1 MQCTGYCPDQT
12 HLLKWKKLQVA
23 AAPSEVDKV
32 SARAGA
38 RAGEGRH
45 TDAKVVNEQDDDKYD
60 ECDNDNDNNKYD
72 NDYDNDNDNG
82 RHIDAD

>member
-1 MQCTGYCPDQT
+1 M
-12 HLLKWKKLQVA
+12 
-23 AAPSEVDKV
+23 

-45 TDAKVVNEQDDDKYD
+45 NDAKVVNEQDDDKYD